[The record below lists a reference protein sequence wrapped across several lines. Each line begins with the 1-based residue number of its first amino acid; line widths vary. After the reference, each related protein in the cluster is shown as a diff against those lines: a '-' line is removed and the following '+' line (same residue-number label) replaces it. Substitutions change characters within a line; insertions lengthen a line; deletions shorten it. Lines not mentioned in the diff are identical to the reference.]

1 MMAGRHIK
9 VEERRARL
17 AARHHLHPHSRATS
31 PTDAARHQVGLHTSD
46 PATVFLS
53 CWARVDNLTVSDVEA
68 CLYDTPTLFRVLG
81 MRRTLFAVPSDL
93 IPLLHHGCALPLAA
107 AERRRLRGYLER
119 EGITQQG
126 ERWLEEVGNATV
138 EAILQRG
145 EALATELR
153 EDVPELQ
160 ETLTFGKG
168 KKWGGRMGVST
179 RVLFLLATEGRIVRG
194 RPRGTWRSGQY
205 RWAALESRLSGGI
218 PDVDPETAR
227 ARLVERW
234 LRSYGPGTE
243 SDLRWW
249 TGWTLRN
256 LRAALGRLD
265 LAEVEVETGPG
276 WLLADDTEPIPAPA
290 PWATFLPGLDP
301 TVMGWRE
308 RHWYLGDRWEGLFDR
323 NGNAGPTVWWCG
335 RVVGGWGQRPD
346 GTVVYRLTQ
355 DIGAEGK
362 EAVAERAAELETW
375 LSGVRVTPRFPSPL
389 YRELSR

>member
-1 MMAGRHIK
+1 MAGRRID
-9 VEERRARL
+9 VAERRARL
-17 AARHHLHPHSRATS
+17 AARHHLHPNARATS
-31 PTDAARHQVGLHTSD
+31 PTEAARDQVGLHTSD

-53 CWARVDNLTVSDVEA
+53 CWARVDDLTVSDVEG
-68 CLYDTPTLFRVLG
+68 CLYDSPTLFRVLG

-93 IPLLHHGCALPLAA
+93 VPLLHRGCALPLAA
-107 AERRRLRGYLER
+107 AERRRLVGYLER

-153 EDVPELQ
+153 EDVPELK

-168 KKWGGRMGVST
+168 KKWGGKVGVST
-179 RVLFLLATEGRIVRG
+179 RVLFLLATEGRIIRA

-205 RWAALESRLSGGI
+205 RWAATESRLAGGI
-218 PDVDPETAR
+218 SDLDPETAR
-227 ARLVERW
+227 ASLVEKW
-234 LRSYGPGTE
+234 LRTYGPGTE

-256 LRAALGRLD
+256 LRAALGRLN
-265 LAEVEVETGPG
+265 LTEVEVETGSA
-276 WLLADDTEPIPAPA
+276 WLMADDREPVPPPA
-290 PWATFLPGLDP
+290 PWAALLPGLDP
-301 TVMGWRE
+301 TVMGWRD

-346 GTVVYRLTQ
+346 GAVVYRLTE
-355 DIGAEGK
+355 DIGAEGRA
-362 EAVAERAAELETW
+362 AVTERAADLEVW
-375 LSGVRVTPRFPSPL
+375 LSGVRVTPRFPTPL
-389 YRELSR
+389 YRELSH